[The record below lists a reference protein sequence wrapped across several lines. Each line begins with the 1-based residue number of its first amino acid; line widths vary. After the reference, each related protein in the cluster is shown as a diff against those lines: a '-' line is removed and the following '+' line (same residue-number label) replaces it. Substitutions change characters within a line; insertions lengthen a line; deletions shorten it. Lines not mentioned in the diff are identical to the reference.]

1 MIRKV
6 DTGRFIE
13 EWEHP
18 GLSCLEAVVIV
29 FLIGLA
35 TMGLVIIGLIVA
47 EPTPVRLAVAAVV
60 GLGLVAFIVV
70 VGKAT
75 PGKSARRRFC
85 FTDGR
90 ARTQGYLT
98 QEQYDAVLTLQKT
111 MPVSVMRD
119 QQTGRQWW
127 MFDDTFWYDD
137 EGLTAEAVRAL
148 VLDQALRKRKRI
160 ERAMARVATHLAAAG
175 ADEPAGGTGRRE
187 AIPDE
192 VRQFVWQ
199 RDGGRCV
206 RCGSQR
212 NLEFD
217 HIIPVSKGGSNSA
230 RNLQLLCEACNR
242 EKGADLC

>member
-6 DTGRFIE
+6 DTGRFTE
-13 EWEHP
+13 ERR
-18 GLSCLEAVVIV
+18 GLSCLETVVIV

-35 TMGLVIIGLIVA
+35 TMGLVIIDLIVA
-47 EPTPVRLAVAAVV
+47 EATPARLVVAAALV
-60 GLGLVAFIVV
+60 LGLVAFIVV
-70 VGKAT
+70 VGKAVL
-75 PGKSARRRFC
+75 GNSSARRRFY

-90 ARTQGYLT
+90 ARTQAYLT

-242 EKGADLC
+242 QKGADLC